1 MHEHV
6 LITLVHG
13 RYQIFLQS
21 ESARCSSLHVNSEL
35 GRLRAIY
42 CDGMLALSV
51 RATVAIAGALT
62 RELVLLEREALVLL
76 LCQGLKGAA
85 MLLAGRG
92 TRECLVRRQLID
104 AIHSH
109 QNGVRLAQLRVLM
122 SDRSIARVE

>member
-21 ESARCSSLHVNSEL
+21 ESARSGSLHVNSEL

-42 CDGMLALSV
+42 RDGMLALCV
-51 RATVAIAGALT
+51 RATVAIAGTLP
-62 RELVLLEREALVLL
+62 REPVLLEREALWLL

-92 TRECLVRRQLID
+92 ARECLVRRQLID
-104 AIHSH
+104 AIYGH
-109 QNGVRLAQLRVLM
+109 QNGVRLARLRVLM